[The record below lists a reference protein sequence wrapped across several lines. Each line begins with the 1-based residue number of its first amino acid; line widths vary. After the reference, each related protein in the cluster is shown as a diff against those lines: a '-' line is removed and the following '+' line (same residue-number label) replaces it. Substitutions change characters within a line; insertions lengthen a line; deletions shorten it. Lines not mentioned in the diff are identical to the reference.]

1 MPHRHDNTLFFVGFA
16 RIRRNGF
23 NQLAVAVVAPGS
35 ARAGAPTMIASV
47 GLQRREALLWALGV
61 ACSARTVAQQAL
73 SGPSGAAVL
82 SIGGRIQ
89 RTNQGE
95 RAVFDMSMLQAVAQ
109 HSFSTKT
116 PWFSQARKFTGPL
129 LRDLLAMVG
138 ANGSVLRLGALNDY
152 RIEVPADDARRYDVM
167 LARMIDDR
175 PITVREK
182 GPLFMIYPFDSD
194 AGLRNALYY
203 SRSVWQL
210 TTIDVM

>member
-1 MPHRHDNTLFFVGFA
+1 LLFVGFA
-16 RIRRNGF
+16 RIQRHSF

-35 ARAGAPTMIASV
+35 LRTGAPTVIATFRV
-47 GLQRREALLWALGV
+47 QRRAALLWALSIGGG
-61 ACSARTVAQQAL
+61 ARAVAQPAL
-73 SGPSGAAVL
+73 AVPSGAAVL

-95 RAVFDMSMLQAVAQ
+95 RAVFDMSMLQAVTQ

-116 PWFSQARKFTGPL
+116 PWFSQARKFSGPL

-138 ANGSVLRLGALNDY
+138 ANGSTLRLGALNDY
-152 RIEVPADDARRYDVM
+152 RIDVPADDARRYDVM
-167 LARMIDDR
+167 LARAIDDR